1 MGPARPAAPAELR
14 RSICLTVCGR
24 SWGSG
29 ASLSGAAEPGAAP
42 VRDWLRGL
50 TREARRQIGWD
61 IGLVQVRWP
70 VGRPLVGR
78 LGGGLCEVRTTFDK
92 NEYRVFF
99 YIEREQVVVVH
110 STMVLV
116 HGIHKKTQKTPAA
129 DLALAQRRMKDGT

>member
-1 MGPARPAAPAELR
+1 MSEDGPTPRRLGLRFYRTPA
-14 RSICLTVCGR
+14 
-24 SWGSG
+24 
-29 ASLSGAAEPGAAP
+29 GAAP

-50 TREARRQIGWD
+50 THEARRQIGWD
-61 IGLVQVRWP
+61 VGLVQERWP

-116 HGIHKKTQKTPAA
+116 TGFTRRRRKRR
-129 DLALAQRRMKDGT
+129 QRTSRSLSVA

>member
-1 MGPARPAAPAELR
+1 MSEDGPTPRRLGLR
-14 RSICLTVCGR
+14 FYRTPG
-24 SWGSG
+24 
-29 ASLSGAAEPGAAP
+29 GAAP

-50 TREARRQIGWD
+50 TDEARRQIGWD
-61 IGLVQVRWP
+61 IGLVQERWP
-70 VGRPLVGR
+70 IGRPLVGK

-116 HGIHKKTQKTPAA
+116 HGIHKKTQKTPAG
-129 DLALAQRRMKDGT
+129 DLALAQRRMKEGT

>member
-1 MGPARPAAPAELR
+1 MSEDGPTPCRLGIRFYRTPA
-14 RSICLTVCGR
+14 
-24 SWGSG
+24 
-29 ASLSGAAEPGAAP
+29 GAAP

-50 TREARRQIGWD
+50 AREARRQIGRD
-61 IGLVQVRWP
+61 IGLVQERWP

-78 LGGGLCEVRTTFDK
+78 LGGGLCEVRTTFDR

-99 YIEREQVVVVH
+99 YIEREQVLVVH

-129 DLALAQRRMKDGT
+129 DLALAQRRMKEGT